1 MMEHNI
7 GLKIPLIYVSRVYFF
22 SNTSISI
29 HVCVIEFLGVVN
41 IIKLYVGKGFEEA
54 GWSTNYTS

>member
-7 GLKIPLIYVSRVYFF
+7 GLKIPLIYVSWVYFF

-54 GWSTNYTS
+54 G